1 MSKYNQYPGP
11 ALLAMLG
18 VLSVLTISG
27 CSTESDKVSRQNKST
42 VSKASD
48 TTKIASEL
56 SYFYDHPHDETIT
69 DMEKHRFQ
77 HQLADQCVEREI
89 SIYPEAQRNRK
100 SLERTCMCIADYMM
114 KDLTAVEAEK
124 FLKEKK
130 NTQSLRIRYNNA
142 TYFCAK
148 K

>member
-1 MSKYNQYPGP
+1 MSKFNHYSGH

-27 CSTESDKVSRQNKST
+27 CSSESDDVSRQNKNT
-42 VSKASD
+42 ASKPSN

-56 SYFYDHPHDETIT
+56 SYSYDHPHDETIT

-77 HQLADQCVEREI
+77 HQFADQCVDREI
-89 SIYPEAQRNRK
+89 RIYPGAKRNRK
-100 SLERTCMCIADYMM
+100 NLERTCMCIADYMM

-130 NTQSLRIRYNNA
+130 DTQSLRIRYNNA